1 MPAPVILVTGSTD
14 GIGKAM
20 VRKLADSDAEI
31 IIHGKD
37 SVKGRE
43 TIREIKGL
51 SWNRNIDLIIADF
64 SIQEEVR
71 RMAEEIRTRYNRL
84 SVLVNN
90 AGTYEKNRTLTPDSI
105 ERTFAVNYL
114 APFILTHELLPLLKR
129 SAPSRV
135 VNVASIA
142 HRDVREIDWNNLQGE
157 KNYDA
162 FGAYALS
169 KFADITFTYTLS
181 ERAGTSR
188 ITVNCLHPG
197 VIATKLLHAGFPGI
211 RGKPP
216 SEGARIPLFL
226 ALSPEEAGITGK
238 YFEESIR
245 PVPSSAL
252 TYDKDVR
259 SRLWKVAEDLTWI
272 GKEL

>member
-90 AGTYEKNRTLTPDSI
+90 AGTYEKT
-105 ERTFAVNYL
+105 A
-114 APFILTHELLPLLKR
+114 LLLL
-129 SAPSRV
+129 
-135 VNVASIA
+135 I
-142 HRDVREIDWNNLQGE
+142 
-157 KNYDA
+157 
-162 FGAYALS
+162 
-169 KFADITFTYTLS
+169 
-181 ERAGTSR
+181 
-188 ITVNCLHPG
+188 
-197 VIATKLLHAGFPGI
+197 
-211 RGKPP
+211 
-216 SEGARIPLFL
+216 
-226 ALSPEEAGITGK
+226 
-238 YFEESIR
+238 
-245 PVPSSAL
+245 PSSGRL
-252 TYDKDVR
+252 QSTTLPHSSSHTNSSR
-259 SRLWKVAEDLTWI
+259 S
-272 GKEL
+272 

>member
-14 GIGKAM
+14 GIGKAV

-31 IIHGKD
+31 IVHGRD
-37 SVKGRE
+37 GVKGRE
-43 TIREIKGL
+43 TIKEIRGL
-51 SWNRNIDLIIADF
+51 SWNRNIDLVVADF
-64 SIQEEVR
+64 SVQDEVRGMAEEVR
-71 RMAEEIRTRYNRL
+71 SRYNRL

-90 AGTYEKNRTLTPDSI
+90 AGTYEQRRIISPDSI
-105 ERTFAVNYL
+105 ERTLAVNYL

-142 HRDVREIDWNNLQGE
+142 HRDVRQIDWDNLQGE

-181 ERAGTSR
+181 RRIGTSR
-188 ITVNCLHPG
+188 VTVNCLHPG
-197 VIATKLLHAGFPGI
+197 VIATKMLRAGFPGI

-216 SEGARIPLFL
+216 LQGAQIPLFL
-226 ALSPEEAGITGK
+226 ALSPEVEKVTGK
-238 YFEESIR
+238 YFEESTR
-245 PVPSSAL
+245 PTPSSAL
-252 TYDKDVR
+252 TYDNAVQA
-259 SRLWKVAEDLTWI
+259 RLWKVAEDLTWI